1 MVKLTAIYRENRN
14 GDLHSITYDD
24 YKNKAAFA
32 SDVRRN
38 GLRVVAILNEN
49 EIELMKNREMPIDQL
64 VKYDAV
70 VEYVRQC
77 L

>member
-1 MVKLTAIYRENRN
+1 MKKLIAIYRENRN
-14 GDLHSITYDD
+14 GDLHSIAYDD
-24 YKNKAAFA
+24 YKNKAALT

-38 GLRVVAILNEN
+38 GLRVVAILNEK
-49 EIELMKNREMPIDQL
+49 EIELMKSREMSIKQL